1 MQEEEALVML
11 HKITAIFLSFL
22 IILNTAFAQP
32 AAESVS
38 VDDFTLTVD
47 ATFEPAPFPS
57 QIGDLKLNVFYML
70 EGVCA
75 HEPGVL
81 VVKDDYS
88 KIEFILNRQ
97 NVWCEER
104 LQKERDLF
112 DKKLRQCQED
122 CKDLNKELRQK
133 IDTLNEKIKL
143 LDDKSKLLEEKIL
156 WWQIGGIS
164 ATAILSGFLIY
175 KSVK

>member
-1 MQEEEALVML
+1 ML
-11 HKITAIFLSFL
+11 HRITSIVLSLL
-22 IILNTAFAQP
+22 ISFNSAFAQP

-38 VDDFTLTVD
+38 VDDFTLTLND
-47 ATFEPAPFPS
+47 AFEPSPFPS

-104 LQKERDLF
+104 LEKERALF
-112 DKKLRQCQED
+112 NKKLMQCEED
-122 CKDLNKELRQK
+122 CKDLNKDLRTK
-133 IDTLNEKIKL
+133 IDVLDEKVKL
-143 LDDKSKLLEEKIL
+143 LDDKGKLLEEKIL
-156 WWQIGGIS
+156 WWQVGGIS

-175 KSVK
+175 KSIK